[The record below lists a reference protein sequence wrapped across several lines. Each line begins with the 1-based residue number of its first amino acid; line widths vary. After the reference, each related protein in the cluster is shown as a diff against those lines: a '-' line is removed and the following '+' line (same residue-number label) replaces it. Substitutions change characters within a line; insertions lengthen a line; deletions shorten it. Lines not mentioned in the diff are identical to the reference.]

1 MPGNRDQQSRRGGS
15 KDAASVRPSSR
26 AGKGNRAA
34 KARSRGRR
42 RPVDESGFGRQG
54 GANQGKGVG
63 TLGLELEGGQSR
75 EGVGTL
81 NLPLEGGVGSLGLEL
96 EGRDQAAS
104 RRAGYGSLDLELEGE
119 DEGTGSLGL
128 DLE

>member
-1 MPGNRDQQSRRGGS
+1 MPGNRDQQSRRGGRNDS
-15 KDAASVRPSSR
+15 TAVRPSSR

-34 KARSRGRR
+34 KTRSRGRR

-63 TLGLELEGGQSR
+63 TLGLELEGRDSAPR
-75 EGVGTL
+75 R
-81 NLPLEGGVGSLGLEL
+81 GVGSL
-96 EGRDQAAS
+96 D
-104 RRAGYGSLDLELEGE
+104 LDLEGA
-119 DEGTGSLGL
+119 DESTGSLGL

>member
-1 MPGNRDQQSRRGGS
+1 MPGNRDQQSRRGGRN
-15 KDAASVRPSSR
+15 DAAAVRPSSR

-34 KARSRGRR
+34 KTRTRGRR
-42 RPVDESGFGRQG
+42 RSVDESGFGRQG
-54 GANQGKGVG
+54 GASQGRGVG

-96 EGRDQAAS
+96 EGRDSAP
-104 RRAGYGSLDLELEGE
+104 RRGVGSLDLDLEGE
-119 DEGTGSLGL
+119 EEGTGSLGL